1 MTPISSTTPIL
12 EIKGVGK
19 IQSERLEKLGI
30 YTVRDLLFHIPFRYR
45 DTSEILNIKTFKE
58 LKEGSFIAQIVEI
71 KNIYTRARKKI
82 TKVKVEDATDSID
95 LTYFNQTYLS
105 KTLIPK
111 EWYIFDGKY
120 SEGKQKGIFNAKYEK
135 YQGDITA
142 QKNLGKI
149 FGIYHETIGI
159 NSKWIRKVI
168 DSLQPEIQ
176 NIIKDPLEIK
186 GVPSLEYAIKHIHF
200 PKNREDIEKSRAR
213 LAFDEMLRVAIKL
226 EKDNLLKSKHK
237 ALEIKED
244 TSLTKEFYNS
254 LPFKLTKDQR
264 TSIKEI
270 FGDLS
275 KKKPMVR
282 LLNGDVGSGK
292 TVVSAL
298 AILQTVRNRYSSIVL
313 APTTVLATQ
322 HYETYSK
329 LLKPFGI
336 EVELWISNKKTTTDN
351 PNKVIVGT
359 HAILFKQDLPENLN
373 LVVIDEQH
381 KFGVIQREQL
391 LKRDKYS
398 PHFLSMTATP
408 IPRSLTEIVFGNTQV
423 SVIKSKPK
431 ERIDIKTHFVPY
443 NKRQDCF
450 QWIKHKIE
458 ESKKIEQAFVI
469 YPIIEES
476 ETLEAKAV
484 KTEYENLKNNSFKD
498 LKVALLHGKMREE
511 EKSKTLEDFKKKK
524 YNILISTS
532 VIEVGIDIPDATI
545 MVIEDAQRFGLAQL
559 HQLRGRVGRSD
570 KQSYCFVIAGQ
581 KDEEK
586 EKSVERLK
594 YFSSHNSGFDV
605 AEYDL
610 QTRGPGEVYGKK
622 QSGVPIFKI
631 ADISDIKLLKYTRE
645 IAKDLVLKDNKQLEY
660 IKENLFR

>member
-1 MTPISSTTPIL
+1 MVEISSQSPISD
-12 EIKGVGK
+12 IKGVGN

-30 YTVRDLLFHIPFRYR
+30 LTVKDLLFHIPFRYR
-45 DTSEILNIKTFKE
+45 DTSEVLNISTFKQ
-58 LKEGSFIAQIVEI
+58 LTEGSFLGQITDV

-82 TKVKVEDATDSID
+82 TKVKVQDATDKVD

-105 KTLIPK
+105 KTLIIG

-120 SEGKQKGIFNAKYEK
+120 SSGKQKGIFNAKFEK
-135 YQGDITA
+135 YQGDISA
-142 QKNLGKI
+142 QQNLGKI

-159 NSKWIRKVI
+159 NSKWLRKTI
-168 DSLQPEIQ
+168 DSIQ
-176 NIIKDPLEIK
+176 EDIETIITDPLDIKEI
-186 GVPSLEYAIKHIHF
+186 VPLEYAIKHIHF
-200 PKNREDIEKSRAR
+200 PNNREDIDKSRAR
-213 LAFDEMLRVAIKL
+213 LAFDEMLKVAIRI

-237 ALEIKED
+237 ALPIKED
-244 TSLTKEFYNS
+244 KTLTQEFYKS
-254 LPFKLTKDQR
+254 LPFELTKDQLN
-264 TSIKEI
+264 SIKEI
-270 FGDLS
+270 IEDIS
-275 KKKPMVR
+275 KKNPMVR

-298 AILQTVRNRYSSIVL
+298 AILQAVRNKYSSIVL

-322 HYETYSK
+322 HYTTYSK
-329 LLKPFGI
+329 LLEPFGI
-336 EVELWISNKKTTTDN
+336 EVELWISNKKMNSDN

-359 HAILFKQDLPENLN
+359 HAILFKKDLPENLN
-373 LVVIDEQH
+373 LVVVDEQH

-391 LKRDKYS
+391 LKKGKYS

-423 SVIKSKPK
+423 STIKSKPK
-431 ERIDIKTHFVPY
+431 NRIDIKTHFVPY
-443 NKRQDCF
+443 NKRSDCF
-450 QWIKHKIE
+450 KWIQKEILK
-458 ESKKIEQAFVI
+458 SKRIEQAFVI

-476 ETLEAKAV
+476 EVLDAKAV

-498 LKVALLHGKMREE
+498 LKVGLLHGKMKED
-511 EKSKTLEDFKKKK
+511 EKTKTLEDFKKKK

-532 VIEVGIDIPDATI
+532 VVEVGIDIPDATI

-570 KQSYCFVIAGQ
+570 KQSYCFVIAGE

-586 EKSVERLK
+586 EKSIERLK
-594 YFSSHNSGFDV
+594 YFSIHNSGFDV

-610 QTRGPGEVYGKK
+610 QTRGPGEVYGKR
-622 QSGVPIFKI
+622 QSGIPIFKV
-631 ADISDIKLLKYTRE
+631 AQISDIELLKYTRE

-660 IKENLFR
+660 ILENLFR